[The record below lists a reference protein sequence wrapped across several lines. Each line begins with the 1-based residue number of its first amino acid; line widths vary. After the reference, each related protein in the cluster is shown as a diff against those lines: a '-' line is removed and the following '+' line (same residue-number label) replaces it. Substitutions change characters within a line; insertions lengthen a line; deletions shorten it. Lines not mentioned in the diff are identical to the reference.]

1 MGLAG
6 QVLAGFGDGALAD
19 TFEGAD
25 PKVLAG
31 SFIGQLRSNVGGQ
44 LFYGGVRVDHVAVVF
59 RDHQLEMSLLG
70 IVTEPVV
77 GNFVDVVGAFQVF
90 LGTQVDVFPAVC
102 PELFPVTAA
111 SAILENVNIGTMSV
125 GCVLS
130 TSDAADDTPRL
141 AL

>member
-1 MGLAG
+1 MGFPG
-6 QVLAGFGDGALAD
+6 QVLAGFGDGAFAD

-77 GNFVDVVGAFQVF
+77 GNFVDVVGAFQIF
-90 LGTQVDVFPAVC
+90 LGTQVDVFPC
-102 PELFPVTAA
+102 L
-111 SAILENVNIGTMSV
+111 LY
-125 GCVLS
+125 
-130 TSDAADDTPRL
+130 TSDAADDP
-141 AL
+141 